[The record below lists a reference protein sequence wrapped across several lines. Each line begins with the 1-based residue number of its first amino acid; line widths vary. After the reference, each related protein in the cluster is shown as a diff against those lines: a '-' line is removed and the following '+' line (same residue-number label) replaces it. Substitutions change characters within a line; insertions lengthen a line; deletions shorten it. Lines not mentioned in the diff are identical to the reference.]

1 MDPRSIKRLGG
12 RFGALWV
19 GHTVSQLGTYI
30 AFLTLP
36 LLVLYIQEQS
46 GSGSVLD
53 FSIAYALETFP
64 AFIVGLI
71 GGVLLDRWHLRPVMV
86 AADLIRATAFF
97 YLVAN
102 LDSYGIST
110 VFVVAFL
117 VGSCTTFFDGA
128 LYAMIPAL
136 VPRHELPTANSLM
149 AASQQVMFAVGP
161 LVAGILSATTGGPG
175 LGLFL
180 NGLTFIASAVSL
192 RFVGRVAK
200 SEVVLPDP
208 GTFLEETRRGL
219 AHIWSEPR
227 LRVTT
232 IAAAV
237 PNLVIGF
244 VEATFVVLAGT
255 VILTRTDTEIGILL
269 GALGTGGLL
278 GALLAPTLIRRL
290 GLGRSLIAGMMLAGL
305 GLLAVVY
312 TNYGLLAIALQ
323 VLWMVGISVV
333 NVPLTTIRQQYAA
346 PGMLGRVVT
355 AARAMGWMTLP
366 LGALLGGWL
375 GATEAT
381 YEGVARTMPLLII
394 GTAVWLLTTVLW
406 RDTFGPA
413 ETEGSQPAPHT
424 P

>member
-1 MDPRSIKRLGG
+1 MDPRSIRRLGR

-19 GHTVSQLGTYI
+19 GHTISQFGTYV
-30 AFLTLP
+30 ALLSLP
-36 LLVLYIQEQS
+36 LLVAHIQEQT
-46 GSGSVLD
+46 GSESVLD
-53 FSIAYALETFP
+53 FAFTYALETFP
-64 AFIVGLI
+64 AFIVGIL
-71 GGVLLDRWHLRPVMV
+71 GGVLLDRWHLRPVMI
-86 AADLIRATAFF
+86 ATDLIRATAFF
-97 YLVAN
+97 YLVAT

-136 VPRHELPTANSLM
+136 VPRKELATANSLM
-149 AASQQVMFAVGP
+149 AASQQVMFAIGP

-180 NGLTFIASAVSL
+180 NGLTFVASAVSL

-200 SEVVLPDP
+200 PEVALSDP

-244 VEATFVVLAGT
+244 VEATFVVLAAT
-255 VILTRTDTEIGILL
+255 VIMTRTDTDIGVFL
-269 GALGTGGLL
+269 GALGVGGLL
-278 GALLAPTLIRRL
+278 GAFLAPTVVRWL

-312 TNYGLLAIALQ
+312 TTFGLLTITLQ
-323 VLWMVGISVV
+323 VTWMVGILVV
-333 NVPLTTIRQQYAA
+333 NVALTTIRQEYAG

-355 AARAMGWMTLP
+355 AARALGWVTLP

-375 GATEAT
+375 GSTPAT
-381 YEGVARTMPLLII
+381 YPWVARTMPLLII
-394 GTAVWLLTTVLW
+394 GTAVWLVTTVLW
-406 RDTFGPA
+406 SDTFGPGEA
-413 ETEGSQPAPHT
+413 MESDPVATSP
-424 P
+424 